1 MNVANAFGLLKE
13 GWTMSLVKPQ
23 KQDLLLCSPKTERLA
38 GSLDELIQ
46 EHLHDLAPSGDDG
59 TGDKVSF
66 EKHSLPNPQIWGD
79 GTITTV
85 FPLLEVWRK
94 WWESRSASELE
105 TDGND
110 LERLLVALKSPLAWS
125 SGHNYVPAICDGL
138 ELIFGIRDTLDIDHG
153 PHAAKIVTWLLFLY
167 KTERRADFLL
177 NAAEH
182 SLAIGNSEMGKEWVA
197 WLRHATEVLLPW
209 GSNATKKHLTQLW
222 ELMKW
227 ADAQNLWFTKMPIHQ
242 VLQMHDI
249 GVASREE
256 LLWYLVGEPSVRKS
270 NPWSGPFGDLS
281 IALRFYDQSGRETCG
296 ALVECV
302 NHISH
307 VTLTSQDAKG
317 RLMEAFKECTFC
329 FGSNLLL
336 LAAQVHGGLA
346 KGSSVV
352 AKKIVERSRPLSETE
367 VGTFSSR
374 LESLGVPAA
383 TRTFVIR
390 QAKHWSGAFEVS
402 SADDRAD
409 GVPSALSLHYF
420 QAPASA
426 LSGYVEVGTCSLCGE
441 VSDAAITLPAAFL
454 QREIVRIINVDGRGE
469 SRELEK
475 SGEWIACCAC
485 IQAGSL
491 EFRHTTEQGIVGSL
505 QDLARLFP
513 KIAVEKGRE
522 FLSTPDFRAN
532 QEPLWLTHCD
542 DFMDF
547 IGVWQ
552 REDLESEAGRQKLKP
567 NVLFNRIAVK
577 TDVDDERP
585 SWSKWD
591 LGQEFY
597 VFQCRHCK
605 AKRGYLQAD

>member
-13 GWTMSLVKPQ
+13 GWTMSLVEPL
-23 KQDLLLCSPKTERLA
+23 KQGLLLCSPKTAQLA
-38 GSLDELIQ
+38 RSLDELIQ
-46 EHLHDLAPSGDDG
+46 EHLHDLVPSADDG
-59 TGDKVSF
+59 TGEKVSF
-66 EKHSLPNPQIWGD
+66 EKHSLPNPETGGD
-79 GTITTV
+79 GTTTTV
-85 FPLLEVWRK
+85 CPLLEIWKK
-94 WWESRSASELE
+94 WWESQPPSELE

-125 SGHNYVPAICDGL
+125 RGHNYVPAICDGL
-138 ELIFGIRDTLDIDHG
+138 ESIFGIRDTLDVHHG
-153 PHAAKIVTWLLFLY
+153 TQAAKIVKWLLFLC
-167 KTERRADFLL
+167 KPERRADFLL
-177 NAAEH
+177 SAAEH
-182 SLAIGNSEMGKEWVA
+182 ALAIGNSAMGDVWVA
-197 WLRHATEVLLPW
+197 WLQHAAEVLLAQ
-209 GSNATKKHLTQLW
+209 GANATQKQLGQLW

-227 ADAQNLWFTKMPIHQ
+227 ADAQNLWFTKMLIHQ
-242 VLQMHDI
+242 ALRMHDV

-256 LLWYLVGEPSVRKS
+256 LLWYLVGEPSVRAS
-270 NPWSGPFGDLS
+270 NPWGGPFGDLS
-281 IALRFYDQSGRETCG
+281 IALWFLDRTSKETREVVVAC
-296 ALVECV
+296 A
-302 NHISH
+302 NHISQQA
-307 VTLTSQDAKG
+307 LLCEGAGG
-317 RLMEAFKECTFC
+317 RLMEAFKECTSC
-329 FGSNLLL
+329 FGSDLLL
-336 LAAQVHGGLA
+336 LAAQVHGGQV
-346 KGSSVV
+346 KGGV
-352 AKKIVERSRPLSETE
+352 AVARKIVARSRPMSEGE

-374 LESLGVPAA
+374 LEALGVPTA

-402 SADDRAD
+402 SADDGAEE
-409 GVPSALSLHYF
+409 VPSALSLHYF
-420 QAPASA
+420 QAPASE
-426 LSGYVEVGTCSLCGE
+426 LCGYVEVGTCSLCGK

-454 QREIVRIINVDGRGE
+454 QREIVRIINLDGRGE
-469 SRELEK
+469 PRELEK

-552 REDLESEAGRQKLKP
+552 REDLASEAGRQKLKP

-577 TDVDDERP
+577 TDFDDERP
-585 SWSKWD
+585 SWGKWD